1 MQLVSE
7 TDPAAIVEHAIYVRW
22 EKGRMAMGSVQQA
35 GSGVQRGADLKFGN
49 AHHVL

>member
-22 EKGRMAMGSVQQA
+22 ETAGGGRAKA
-35 GSGVQRGADLKFGN
+35 RGGT
-49 AHHVL
+49 